1 MGISFFKEDREDR
14 LRFYGK
20 RVYGI
25 KAYINFWVP
34 FIAVIS
40 VWGVI
45 QYITDWDGSGFIYGM
60 EYVIQVLTAGMALLA
75 FIAGRFF
82 NKYTFYVNI
91 VFLSVFVVSRVYI
104 IISLLISTQQFIGS
118 MSQAV
123 QETSNAYPSSIT
135 NALGSAVY
143 AGASIGGQIVLISE
157 FIAFGLILIFCIF
170 YFHLFIK
177 NRKLFVL
184 SYQDLRDNYDNFIG

>member
-1 MGISFFKEDREDR
+1 MGVYSFKEDREDR

-25 KAYINFWVP
+25 KAYINFWLP
-34 FIAVIS
+34 FIVIFS

-60 EYVIQVLTAGMALLA
+60 EYVIQVLTAGLALLA
-75 FIAGRFF
+75 FVAGRFF

-104 IISLLISTQQFIGS
+104 IISLLISTQQLISS

-123 QETSNAYPSSIT
+123 QETSDAYPSPIM

-170 YFHLFIK
+170 YFYLFIK

>member
-40 VWGVI
+40 IWGVI

-60 EYVIQVLTAGMALLA
+60 EYVIQVLTAAMALLA

-104 IISLLISTQQFIGS
+104 IISLLISTQQFISS

-184 SYQDLRDNYDNFIG
+184 SYQDLRDNYDDFIG

>member
-1 MGISFFKEDREDR
+1 MGVYSFKEDREDR

-60 EYVIQVLTAGMALLA
+60 EYVIQVLTAGMTLLA

-104 IISLLISTQQFIGS
+104 IISLLISTQQFISS